1 MDELV
6 TRDVIEE
13 DPKEMLFFPAN
24 VQAAISEVFSTDDDP
39 LDAAEFSA
47 IDYINEMFPT
57 EQSLTNLDDTIGEMR
72 GKISV
77 IDDDLRYI
85 VRGHH
90 GNASAGGQVGVED
103 ASVALAEAQSSIVDL
118 FGQIREIKT
127 KAAESEATVRDITR
141 DIKQLDVAKRNL
153 TSAIT
158 TLNHLHMLV
167 GGVITLKK
175 QKEDRQYNDAANLL
189 QGLQE
194 VIAHFANYSEI
205 PQVKDLANQV
215 KVIQSELG
223 EQIINDFHK
232 AFAAAESANLPRRQL
247 AEACLV
253 VDVLDPKV
261 KRNLLKFLLNRQLA
275 EYSIV
280 FSEGE
285 ECSWLSRIDDR
296 YNWLKRHLL
305 EFEENL
311 GGMFPLGWEMSERIA
326 VEFCR
331 MTCKDLEK
339 TMFKRQREIDTK
351 LLLHAV
357 QRTANFESLLSRKFE
372 GVTINHDEY
381 GKESSTTNPF
391 EEELEK
397 DNPFF
402 EQQQQTSSK
411 VMDIQVP
418 NLTPFFGLI
427 SQCFE
432 PYLHIYIES
441 QDQNLIELI
450 DRAAQEQKNKGYANL
465 AVEGSSVLHSCGD
478 LFLCYKKCIKQCTEL
493 STGEPLLALTNV
505 FKKHLKEYASR
516 ILIAHLPKLSLGGG
530 QISTSSSAAALS
542 SMTNTL
548 MTRDIKELSTQLQ
561 NFHSLL
567 KEGEQIKLHPDER
580 VFICSVIVTAEYII
594 ETTQQLESKLKEK
607 VNKGLVDRIN
617 MSAEQDIYH
626 NVISTCLG
634 LLVEELEA
642 SCEAPLTSMTKIPW
656 STIESVGDQSNYVT
670 VIINHMKQTITLI
683 RDNLSNSKKY
693 FTQFCIKFANN
704 FIPKFLQSL
713 YKCRPST
720 VGAEQ
725 LLLDTHSIK
734 TLLLDLPTIGSKIAK
749 ERKAP
754 ASYTKIVVK
763 GMTRAEMTLKVV
775 MSPSEPLESFVDQFN
790 KLLNDADLL
799 ELTKVLEMKGIKKV
813 DHPPFQEYFNASLP
827 LSSASITKD
836 SDRNTVLEE
845 ESKIK
850 KLEKM
855 IKKRL

>member
-1 MDELV
+1 M
-6 TRDVIEE
+6 
-13 DPKEMLFFPAN
+13 
-24 VQAAISEVFSTDDDP
+24 Q
-39 LDAAEFSA
+39 
-47 IDYINEMFPT
+47 
-57 EQSLTNLDDTIGEMR
+57 

-85 VRGHH
+85 VRGP
-90 GNASAGGQVGVED
+90 GNSANHDAGSSVVGGQVGVED
-103 ASVALAEAQSSIVDL
+103 ASLALAEAQSSIVDL

-141 DIKQLDVAKRNL
+141 DIKQLDMAKRNL

-175 QKEDRQYNDAANLL
+175 QKEDRQYHDAANLL

-194 VIAHFANYSEI
+194 VIIHFQNYSDI
-205 PQVKDLANQV
+205 PQVKDLALQV

-232 AFAAAESANLPRRQL
+232 AFAAESASKNYSSSTMPTRQL

-253 VDVLDPKV
+253 VDVLEPKV
-261 KRNLLKFLLNRQLA
+261 KQTLWRFLLNRQLA

-285 ECSWLSRIDDR
+285 ECSWISRIDDR
-296 YNWLKRHLL
+296 YNWLKGHLL
-305 EFEENL
+305 EFEKTL
-311 GGMFPLGWEMSERIA
+311 GGMFPQGWEMSERIA

-331 MTCKDLEK
+331 ITCKDLEK
-339 TMFKRQREIDTK
+339 TMFKRQRDIDTK

-357 QRTANFESLLSRKFE
+357 QRTANFESLLSRRFE
-372 GVTINHDEY
+372 GVTIASQAE
-381 GKESSTTNPF
+381 ETASSNSSVDVNNPF
-391 EEELEK
+391 VEAEESLDK

-402 EQQQQTSSK
+402 EQDTAIKVKGDSGHQSS
-411 VMDIQVP
+411 IP
-418 NLTPFFGLI
+418 NLTPFCGLI

-441 QDQNLIELI
+441 QDQNLVELI

-465 AVEGSSVLHSCGD
+465 SIEGSSVLHSCGD

-516 ILIAHLPKLSLGGG
+516 ILIAHLPKLA
-530 QISTSSSAAALS
+530 QQQTSSLT

-594 ETTQQLESKLKEK
+594 ETTQQLESKLKQK
-607 VNKGLVDRIN
+607 VNQALVDRIN

-634 LLVEELEA
+634 LLVQELEA
-642 SCEAPLTSMTKIPW
+642 SCDAPLSSMTKIPW

-670 VIINHMKQTITLI
+670 LIVNHMKQTIPLI
-683 RDNLSNSKKY
+683 RDSLANSKKY
-693 FTQFCIKFANN
+693 FTQFCIKFANS
-704 FIPKFLQSL
+704 FIPKFLLSL
-713 YKCRPST
+713 YKCRPASST

-734 TLLLDLPTIGSKIAK
+734 TMLLDLPIVGSKAVVK
-749 ERKAP
+749 TEMSRKAP
-754 ASYTKIVVK
+754 ASYTKIVIK

-790 KLLNDADLL
+790 KLLNDADLS
-799 ELTKVLEMKGIKKV
+799 ELTRVLDMKGIKKA
-813 DHPPFQEYFNASLP
+813 DHTPFQDYFTASLP
-827 LSSASITKD
+827 PPSASSNSVLAKTEHDNGKD
-836 SDRNTVLEE
+836 KQVFEE

>member
-1 MDELV
+1 
-6 TRDVIEE
+6 
-13 DPKEMLFFPAN
+13 
-24 VQAAISEVFSTDDDP
+24 
-39 LDAAEFSA
+39 
-47 IDYINEMFPT
+47 
-57 EQSLTNLDDTIGEMR
+57 MR
-72 GKISV
+72 GPGNSAQDSASV
-77 IDDDLRYI
+77 
-85 VRGHH
+85 G
-90 GNASAGGQVGVED
+90 SGQVAVED

-175 QKEDRQYNDAANLL
+175 QKEDRHYHDAANLL

-194 VIAHFANYSEI
+194 VITHFQNYSDI
-205 PQVKDLANQV
+205 PQVKDLALQV

-232 AFAAAESANLPRRQL
+232 AFAAESAKNHIGQLDTRQL

-261 KRNLLKFLLNRQLA
+261 KRTLWRFLLNRQLA

-285 ECSWLSRIDDR
+285 ECSWISRIDDR
-296 YNWLKRHLL
+296 YNWLKGHLL
-305 EFEENL
+305 EFEKTL
-311 GGMFPLGWEMSERIA
+311 GGMFPQGWEMSERIA

-339 TMFKRQREIDTK
+339 TMFKRQRDIDTK

-357 QRTANFESLLSRKFE
+357 QRTANFESLLSRRFE
-372 GVTINHDEY
+372 GLTIMVNQAE
-381 GKESSTTNPF
+381 ETSSNNSVDNSTNPF
-391 EEELEK
+391 VEEPETLDK

-402 EQQQQTSSK
+402 EQDTTTKTK
-411 VMDIQVP
+411 VKVEISNENNVP
-418 NLTPFFGLI
+418 NLTPFYGLI
-427 SQCFE
+427 SHCFE

-441 QDQNLIELI
+441 QDQNLVELI
-450 DRAAQEQKNKGYANL
+450 DRAAQEQKTKGYANL
-465 AVEGSSVLHSCGD
+465 SVEGSSVLHSCGD

-516 ILIAHLPKLSLGGG
+516 ILIAHLPKLA
-530 QISTSSSAAALS
+530 QQQTSSSAAALS

-594 ETTQQLESKLKEK
+594 ETTQQLESKLKQK
-607 VNKGLVDRIN
+607 VNKALVDRIN

-634 LLVEELEA
+634 LLVQELEA
-642 SCEAPLTSMTKIPW
+642 SCEAPLNSMTKIPW

-670 VIINHMKQTITLI
+670 LIVNHMKQTIPLI
-683 RDNLSNSKKY
+683 RDSLANSKKY
-693 FTQFCIKFANN
+693 FTQFCIKFANT

-713 YKCRPST
+713 YKCRPALST

-734 TLLLDLPTIGSKIAK
+734 TMLLDLPIVGSKVVK
-749 ERKAP
+749 ESRKAP
-754 ASYTKIVVK
+754 ASYTKIVIK

-790 KLLNDADLL
+790 KLLNDADLS
-799 ELTKVLEMKGIKKV
+799 ELTRVLDMKGIKKA
-813 DHPPFQEYFNASLP
+813 DHPPFQDYFNASLP
-827 LSSASITKD
+827 HLASSSVLAKEQD
-836 SDRNTVLEE
+836 NAGNKEGNTVFEE

>member
-1 MDELV
+1 
-6 TRDVIEE
+6 
-13 DPKEMLFFPAN
+13 
-24 VQAAISEVFSTDDDP
+24 
-39 LDAAEFSA
+39 
-47 IDYINEMFPT
+47 
-57 EQSLTNLDDTIGEMR
+57 MR
-72 GKISV
+72 GPGNSAQDSASV
-77 IDDDLRYI
+77 
-85 VRGHH
+85 G
-90 GNASAGGQVGVED
+90 GGQVGVED

-175 QKEDRQYNDAANLL
+175 QKEDRQYHDAANLL

-194 VIAHFANYSEI
+194 VIIHFQNYSDI
-205 PQVKDLANQV
+205 PQVKDLALQV

-232 AFAAAESANLPRRQL
+232 AFAAESASKNYSSSTMPTRQL

-253 VDVLDPKV
+253 VDVLEPKV
-261 KRNLLKFLLNRQLA
+261 KQTLWRFLLNRQLA

-285 ECSWLSRIDDR
+285 ECSWISRIDDR
-296 YNWLKRHLL
+296 YNWLKGHLL
-305 EFEENL
+305 EFEKTL
-311 GGMFPLGWEMSERIA
+311 GGMFPQGWEMSERIA

-331 MTCKDLEK
+331 ITCKDLEK
-339 TMFKRQREIDTK
+339 TMFKRQRDIDTK

-357 QRTANFESLLSRKFE
+357 QRTANFESLLSRRFE
-372 GVTINHDEY
+372 GVTIASQAE
-381 GKESSTTNPF
+381 ETASSNSSVDVNNPF
-391 EEELEK
+391 VEAEESLDK

-402 EQQQQTSSK
+402 EQDTAIKVKGDSGHQSS
-411 VMDIQVP
+411 IP
-418 NLTPFFGLI
+418 NLTPFCGLI

-441 QDQNLIELI
+441 QDQNLVELI

-465 AVEGSSVLHSCGD
+465 SIEGSSVLHSCGD

-516 ILIAHLPKLSLGGG
+516 ILIAHLPKLA
-530 QISTSSSAAALS
+530 QQQTSSSAAALS

-594 ETTQQLESKLKEK
+594 ETTQQLESKLKQK
-607 VNKGLVDRIN
+607 VNKALVDRIN

-634 LLVEELEA
+634 LLVQELEA
-642 SCEAPLTSMTKIPW
+642 SCEAPLNSMTKIPW

-670 VIINHMKQTITLI
+670 LIVNHMKQTIPLI
-683 RDNLSNSKKY
+683 RDSLANSKKY
-693 FTQFCIKFANN
+693 FTQFCIKFANS

-713 YKCRPST
+713 YKCRPALST

-734 TLLLDLPTIGSKIAK
+734 TMLLDLPIVGSKVVK
-749 ERKAP
+749 ESRKAP
-754 ASYTKIVVK
+754 ASYTKIVIK

-790 KLLNDADLL
+790 KLLNDADLS
-799 ELTKVLEMKGIKKV
+799 ELTRVLDMKGIKKA
-813 DHPPFQEYFNASLP
+813 DHPPFQDYFNASLP
-827 LSSASITKD
+827 HLASSSVLAKEQD
-836 SDRNTVLEE
+836 NAGTVFEE